1 MVDLSFE
8 EEFALKTSTKS
19 RGGARKKKSKG
30 GKLKKNRFWLLG

>member
-19 RGGARKKKSKG
+19 RGGARKKK
-30 GKLKKNRFWLLG
+30 GKEKQIKKKYF